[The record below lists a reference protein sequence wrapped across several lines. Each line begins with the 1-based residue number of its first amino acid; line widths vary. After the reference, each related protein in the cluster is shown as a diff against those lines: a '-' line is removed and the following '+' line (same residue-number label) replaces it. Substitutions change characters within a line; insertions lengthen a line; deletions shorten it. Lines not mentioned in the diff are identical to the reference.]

1 MHGITQIVTQP
12 LSFLLLTLY
21 SFIHNYGLT
30 IIIFTF
36 IVKLIMLPLT
46 IKQQKSMAETQRIQP
61 LLAEIQAKYKTDK
74 TKLNEETMKLYKEH
88 NVNPAGGCLPLLIQM
103 PIIFGLYQVIY
114 NPLTYMF
121 NLTTDQ
127 ITALEGATGVVIKQ
141 REIAGAQ
148 ILTPDILNRLGLTN
162 VQIID
167 FNFLGLN
174 LGLTPSM
181 QPSML
186 WIIPILAAAS
196 TYFVSK
202 LSAPAKNPN
211 APINEMAN
219 SMATMNK
226 IFPLM
231 TAMFTFSVPAGVGLY
246 WVVSN
251 GFQIIQQYALNIYL
265 KGHTD
270 PLVIEKGDKKKLPKK
285 GA

>member
-1 MHGITQIVTQP
+1 MQIFEIVTKP
-12 LSFLLLTLY
+12 LGFLLLTLY

-30 IIIFTF
+30 LIIFTF
-36 IVKLIMLPLT
+36 LVKLIILPLT

-61 LLAEIQAKYKTDK
+61 LLAQLQAKYKTDK
-74 TKLNEETMKLYKEH
+74 AKLNEETMKLYKEH

-103 PIIFGLYQVIY
+103 PIIIALYWVITQ
-114 NPLTYMF
+114 PLTYMF
-121 NLTTDQ
+121 NLTADQ
-127 ITALEGATGVVIKQ
+127 INTLKELTGVVSNQ
-141 REIAGAQ
+141 Q
-148 ILTPDILNRLGLTN
+148 IDVAKNLTQDIINALGSTN
-162 VQIID
+162 AQIID
-167 FNFLGLN
+167 FHFLGLD
-174 LGLTPSM
+174 LGATPSM
-181 QPSML
+181 NQPSAL

-202 LSAPAKNPN
+202 LSAPAKNPD
-211 APINEMAN
+211 APANDMAN

-231 TAMFTFSVPAGVGLY
+231 TAWFTFSFPAGVGLY

-265 KGHTD
+265 RGHKN

>member
-1 MHGITQIVTQP
+1 MQIFEIVTKP
-12 LSFLLLTLY
+12 LGFLLLTLFT
-21 SFIHNYGLT
+21 FINNYGLT
-30 IIIFTF
+30 LIVFTF
-36 IVKLIMLPLT
+36 LVKLIILPLT

-74 TKLNEETMKLYKEH
+74 AKLNEETMKLYKEH

-103 PIIFGLYQVIY
+103 PIIISLYWVITQ
-114 NPLTYMF
+114 PLTYMF

-127 ITALEGATGVVIKQ
+127 INALKEATGVVSMQQIDVAKNLTA
-141 REIAGAQ
+141 EI
-148 ILTPDILNRLGLTN
+148 INNLGLTS
-162 VQIID
+162 VKIID
-167 FNFLGLN
+167 FNFLGLD
-174 LGLTPSM
+174 LGATPSYS
-181 QPSML
+181 QPSVL

-202 LSAPAKNPN
+202 LSAPAKNSN
-211 APINEMAN
+211 APANEMAN

-231 TAMFTFSVPAGVGLY
+231 TAWFTFSFPAGVGLY

-251 GFQIIQQYALNIYL
+251 GFQILQQYALNIYL
-265 KGHTD
+265 KGHTN

>member
-1 MHGITQIVTQP
+1 MQIFEIVTKP
-12 LSFLLLTLY
+12 LGFLLVTLY

-30 IIIFTF
+30 LIVFTF
-36 IVKLIMLPLT
+36 LVKLIILPLT
-46 IKQQKSMAETQRIQP
+46 IKQQKSMAETQKIQP

-103 PIIFGLYQVIY
+103 PIIISLYWVITQ
-114 NPLTYMF
+114 PLTYMF
-121 NLTTDQ
+121 GLNADQ
-127 ITALEGATGVVIKQ
+127 IASLKAATGVMSIQ
-141 REIAGAQ
+141 EIDVAKN
-148 ILTPDILNRLGLTN
+148 LTAEIINNLGLTS
-162 VQIID
+162 VRIID
-167 FNFLGLN
+167 FNFLGLD
-174 LGLTPSM
+174 LGATPSYS
-181 QPSML
+181 QPSVL

-211 APINEMAN
+211 APVNEMAN

-231 TAMFTFSVPAGVGLY
+231 TAWFTFSFPAGVGLY

-251 GFQIIQQYALNIYL
+251 GFQILQQYALNIYL

>member
-1 MHGITQIVTQP
+1 MQIFEIVTKP
-12 LSFLLLTLY
+12 LGLLLVTLY
-21 SFIHNYGLT
+21 TFIHNYGLT
-30 IIIFTF
+30 LIVFTF
-36 IVKLIMLPLT
+36 LVKLILLPLT
-46 IKQQKSMAETQRIQP
+46 IKQQKSMLETQKIQP

-74 TKLNEETMKLYKEH
+74 AKLNEETMKLYKEH

-103 PIIFGLYQVIY
+103 PIIISLYWVITQ
-114 NPLTYMF
+114 PLTYMF
-121 NLTTDQ
+121 NLSTDQ
-127 ITALEGATGVVIKQ
+127 INALKEATGVVSLQQIDVAQMITPEIIK
-141 REIAGAQ
+141 
-148 ILTPDILNRLGLTN
+148 TLGLTN

-174 LGLTPSM
+174 LGLTPNMS
-181 QPSML
+181 QPSIL

-202 LSAPAKNPN
+202 LSTPPKNPN
-211 APINEMAN
+211 APANEMAN

-231 TAMFTFSVPAGVGLY
+231 TAWFTFSFPAGVGLY

-251 GFQIIQQYALNIYL
+251 GFQMIQQYALNIYL
-265 KGHTD
+265 KGHSD
-270 PLVIEKGDKKKLPKK
+270 PLVIEKETKKKSPKK